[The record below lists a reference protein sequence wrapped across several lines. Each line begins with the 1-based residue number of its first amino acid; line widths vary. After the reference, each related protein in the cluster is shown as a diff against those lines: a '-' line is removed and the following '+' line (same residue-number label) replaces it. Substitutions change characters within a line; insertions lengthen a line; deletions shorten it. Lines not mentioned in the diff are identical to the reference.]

1 MNKYIIGAV
10 FSICGTLLLSAIL
23 ISGAIFSATM
33 DSWSGSS
40 KFWYAILGKS
50 TPNEG
55 MNSMGLSFL
64 FYFSIAIFL
73 VGISCLLWEQ
83 IKIMLEKN
91 I

>member
-10 FSICGTLLLSAIL
+10 LSICGILLLSAIL
-23 ISGAIFSATM
+23 ISGAIFSTTM

-50 TPNEG
+50 IPDEG

-64 FYFSIAIFL
+64 FYFSIALFL
-73 VGISCLLWEQ
+73 VGVTCLLWEQ
-83 IKIMLEKN
+83 IKKILEKE

>member
-23 ISGAIFSATM
+23 ISGAIFSATAS
-33 DSWSGSS
+33 SWSGSVYWS
-40 KFWYAILGKS
+40 AILGKS
-50 TPNEG
+50 TSDEG
-55 MNSMGLSFL
+55 MSSMGLSFL
-64 FYFSIAIFL
+64 FYFSIALFL